1 MKICNWIVHLDDFSK
16 TLKNISK
23 SLRSST
29 LSHIKIDGISI
40 LDRSKRFRAEPQFLH
55 TLISSIPHLRWIS
68 VSLLGLNEDHIGSIG
83 KSIRDIKSP
92 EIDIR

>member
-1 MKICNWIVHLDDFSK
+1 LDDVSK
-16 TLKNISK
+16 TLKNIGK
-23 SLRSST
+23 SLKSST

-55 TLISSIPHLRWIS
+55 MLISSIPQLRWIS
-68 VSLLGLNEDHIGSIG
+68 VSLSGLNEEHIGLIG
-83 KSIRDIKSP
+83 KSIRDIKSS